1 MNQDSQ
7 VLISVQNGVGQIV
20 LNRPKALNALSLEM
34 IRQISTTLDTWGNDE
49 GVEYVVFRGAGDRA
63 FCAGGDVKS
72 FYRSGM
78 EYRRGQSDIKVPTL
92 FFAEEYSLNKQIF
105 EYPKQTIALI
115 DGIVMGGGA
124 GIASHCKHRLVS
136 EDVTFAMP
144 EVGIGFFP
152 DIGSAY
158 YLSSESDFRH
168 FITRYIAL
176 TGAHVGAGD
185 MIAAG
190 MADACLHTGSYDR
203 FLSLLEKEGI
213 EEALKACLEEVP
225 HMEAVQ
231 KHGHE
236 MEKVFQTLD
245 VLEIC
250 DRLRESDSDWAKE
263 TLELI
268 LSRSPISVMVTAQ
281 HLKNLVDASFDTVI
295 DADFCLAQRFVEY
308 SDMYEG
314 IRALLIDKDNDPSW
328 QRTTL
333 ADVTEE
339 DIARYF
345 EPTGYGLA
353 DV

>member
-7 VLISVQNGVGQIV
+7 VLITVQHGIGQIV
-20 LNRPKALNALSLEM
+20 LNRPRALNALSLEM
-34 IRQISTTLDTWGNDE
+34 IRQISMTLRQWENDDT
-49 GVEYVVFRGAGDRA
+49 VEYVVFRGAGDRA
-63 FCAGGDVKS
+63 FCAGGDIKS

-92 FFAEEYSLNKQIF
+92 FFAEEYSLNKQVF
-105 EYPKQTIALI
+105 EYSKPTIALI

-124 GIASHCKHRLVS
+124 GIASHCKNRLVS
-136 EDVTFAMP
+136 ENVTFAMP

-168 FITRYIAL
+168 YITRYIAL

-190 MADACLHTGSYDR
+190 MADACLHTQNYER
-203 FLSLLEKEGI
+203 FLSLVSSEGLDA
-213 EEALKACLEEVP
+213 ALQACLEEVP
-225 HMEAVQ
+225 PMEFVQ
-231 KHGHE
+231 KHGNDMQE
-236 MEKVFQTLD
+236 AFRSLD
-245 VLEIC
+245 VMEIC
-250 DRLRESDSDWAKE
+250 LRLRALDSDWARE
-263 TLELI
+263 ALELL
-268 LSRSPISVMVTAQ
+268 LSRSPISVMVTAR
-281 HLKNLVDASFDTVI
+281 HLENMAGKTFDAVI
-295 DADFCLAQRFVEY
+295 AADYRLAQRFVEY

-314 IRALLIDKDNDPSW
+314 IRALLIDKDNEPNW
-328 QRTTL
+328 QPARFE
-333 ADVTEE
+333 DVREE

-345 EPTGYGLA
+345 EPTGRELS